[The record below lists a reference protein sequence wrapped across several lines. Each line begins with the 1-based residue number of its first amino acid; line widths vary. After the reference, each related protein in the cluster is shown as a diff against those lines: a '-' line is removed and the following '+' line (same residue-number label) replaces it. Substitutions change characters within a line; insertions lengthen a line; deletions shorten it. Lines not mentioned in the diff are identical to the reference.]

1 MAPKLHVMSA
11 NKRGQTQT
19 MKSPLRHHLR
29 DETSITPKRVEQ
41 QTNSCRSYCI
51 YIALK
56 FQELIH
62 LLFQWKTWW
71 SKKYSADTIASAELG
86 KLRNVLLPKLVKVLE
101 NLIMNTHKFLNS
113 LKNDLAVVE
122 CNDVEGIGL
131 PKLAFSM
138 FLAICEFGSK

>member
-1 MAPKLHVMSA
+1 MSA

-62 LLFQWKTWW
+62 LLCQWKTWW

-86 KLRNVLLPKLVKVLE
+86 KLRYVLLSKLVKVLE

-113 LKNDLAVVE
+113 LKRSGGCGMQRCWRHRFTKASIFNAS
-122 CNDVEGIGL
+122 CN
-131 PKLAFSM
+131 
-138 FLAICEFGSK
+138 CEFGSK